1 MDHSLS
7 SKFLEHILPRFSASS
22 PEDFP
27 YNSLDLW
34 NLFSVVRTSTQHLRL
49 KEGSLVC

>member
-7 SKFLEHILPRFSASS
+7 SKVLEHILPGFSASY

-27 YNSLDLW
+27 YNSLHLW
-34 NLFSVVRTSTQHLRL
+34 NLFSVVILLNTLD
-49 KEGSLVC
+49 